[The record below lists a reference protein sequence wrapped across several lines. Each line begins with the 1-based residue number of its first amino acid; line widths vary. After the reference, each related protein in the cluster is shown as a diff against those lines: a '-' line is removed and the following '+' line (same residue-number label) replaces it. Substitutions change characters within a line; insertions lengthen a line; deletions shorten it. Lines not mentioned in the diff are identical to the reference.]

1 MSSETKQ
8 STASHRTS
16 SLMVKPSV
24 YASETPFQTTHTV
37 VSSSEA
43 GAGGGGKTITFTRSS
58 VHMTNDGKITPSQS
72 SIHFLHTT
80 DTLSERTNSIKT
92 VAYTHDVPPTSIYQ
106 IEVDTKSS
114 MLSTLSLLEYTSSTP
129 TSGISISGQSSIST
143 DIIKETTPSLGV
155 MSSDIVKDSVKPSL
169 NIQSVVA
176 PSTDSL
182 KIQNTKTSL
191 PQSEVKLVTSSMMLN
206 RPSSSTTPAS
216 TSKKYETMY
225 ATVTDTA
232 LSSITATTADIGVKS
247 VTTQYAQITS
257 TSALEPTPS
266 KITMETTITT
276 SSSLLTG
283 NLISNETSS
292 NKTKKKSS
300 HFNYMYIYVFL
311 VCISFFKS

>member
-1 MSSETKQ
+1 MK
-8 STASHRTS
+8 
-16 SLMVKPSV
+16 VKPSMFT
-24 YASETPFQTTHTV
+24 SGTPLQTTHTE

-80 DTLSERTNSIKT
+80 DTLSERTNYIKT
-92 VAYTHDVPPTSIYQ
+92 AAYTHDVLPTSIYQ
-106 IEVDTKSS
+106 IEVDTTSS

-129 TSGISISGQSSIST
+129 TNGIFISGQSSIST
-143 DIIKETTPSLGV
+143 DVIKEPTPSLGV

-206 RPSSSTTPAS
+206 RPSSSTTQAS
-216 TSKKYETMY
+216 TSAKYETMY
-225 ATVTDTA
+225 ATVTETA

-283 NLISNETSS
+283 NLIYNETSS
-292 NKTKKKSS
+292 NKTQDKKKSQA
-300 HFNYMYIYVFL
+300 MLITCIYFFL
-311 VCISFFKS
+311 VCIFFFKVVPYTSGKI